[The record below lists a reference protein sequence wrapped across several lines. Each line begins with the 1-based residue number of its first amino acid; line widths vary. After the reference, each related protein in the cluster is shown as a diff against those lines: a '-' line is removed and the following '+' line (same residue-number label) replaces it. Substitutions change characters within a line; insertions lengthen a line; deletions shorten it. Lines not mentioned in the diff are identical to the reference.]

1 MTFADVGSGE
11 SAFVDAN
18 AFIYAYMPE
27 PVLGPPSFRFLERIA
42 MGEIHGF
49 TSTHVL
55 SDVSHRLMLLE
66 ACATF
71 GWPVAGAVGRLKR
84 DPLRILQLGR
94 FRQAIDEIIATG
106 IRMIPIEAQQIS
118 TAAELSRQHGLL
130 GGDAL
135 ILAMMKSQG
144 LTNLAS
150 NDADFD
156 RIPDLVR
163 FTPL

>member
-1 MTFADVGSGE
+1 MTFADLSTGE

-27 PVLGPPSFRFLERIA
+27 PVLGPPCFRFLERIA
-42 MGEIHGF
+42 NGEVRGF

-55 SDVSHRLMLLE
+55 SDVSHRLMILE

-84 DPLRILQLGR
+84 DPDCILQLGR
-94 FRQAIDEIIATG
+94 FRAAIDEIVATG
-106 IRMIPIEAQQIS
+106 IRMIPIRAQNVS
-118 TAAELSRQHGLL
+118 TAADLSRRCGLL
-130 GGDAL
+130 SGDAL
-135 ILAMMKSQG
+135 IVALMNSEGLA
-144 LTNLAS
+144 NLAS

-156 RIPDLVR
+156 RVPGIVR
-163 FTPL
+163 FAPL